1 MTQRINYAEQSPTL
15 FKKFIE
21 MGGAVKD
28 CSIEASIQHLVEVRV
43 SQMNGCT
50 FCLDLHIKYS
60 RIDGERELRL
70 HHLAAWR
77 DSTLFIPRERAS
89 LAWAEALTNLGAHG
103 VPQEVY
109 ERVRT
114 QLSEKEITD
123 LTYVVMMINAWN
135 RINVAFTSVPGAFD
149 KMLGLD
155 KANLS

>member
-1 MTQRINYAEQSPTL
+1 MEQRINYAEQSPEQ

-21 MGGAVKD
+21 VGGVINNS
-28 CSIEASIQHLVEVRV
+28 SIEASIRHLIEIRA

-50 FCLDLHIKYS
+50 FCLDMHIKHA
-60 RIDGERELRL
+60 RMDGERELRL

-77 DSTLFIPRERAS
+77 DSTLFIPRERAA
-89 LAWAEALTNLGAHG
+89 LAWTEALTKLSEQG
-103 VPQEVY
+103 VPQELY

-114 QLSEKEITD
+114 QFSEKELSD
-123 LTYVVMMINAWN
+123 LTFMIMLINAWN

-149 KMLGLD
+149 KLLGLD

>member
-1 MTQRINYAEQSPTL
+1 MEQRINYAEQSPVQ

-21 MGGAVKD
+21 VGGVINNS
-28 CSIEASIQHLVEVRV
+28 SIEASIRHLIEIRA

-50 FCLDLHIKYS
+50 FCLDMHIKHA
-60 RIDGERELRL
+60 RMDGERELRL

-77 DSTLFIPRERAS
+77 DSTLFIPRERAA
-89 LAWAEALTNLGAHG
+89 LAWTEALTKLSEQG
-103 VPQEVY
+103 VPQELY

-114 QLSEKEITD
+114 QFSEKELSD
-123 LTYVVMMINAWN
+123 LTFMIMLINAWN

-149 KMLGLD
+149 KLLGLD